1 MIFSSNSLHVLNYTH
16 FNIKLH
22 KVLLLIQL
30 NCPECWVSIVSVY
43 LHVHLVNNTVNMI
56 KFKWWVCPK
65 VPDYFW
71 KTFRAC
77 TIISKKYRS
86 SIMVNSL
93 SDWILRSTLNK
104 QNNNIPVQLYQIQL
118 QNYESAKFSIFI
130 AIVENTFSHQ
140 GRG

>member
-1 MIFSSNSLHVLNYTH
+1 MD
-16 FNIKLH
+16 
-22 KVLLLIQL
+22 
-30 NCPECWVSIVSVY
+30 
-43 LHVHLVNNTVNMI
+43 LHVHLVNNTAVNMI
-56 KFKWWVCPK
+56 KFQWWVCPK

-104 QNNNIPVQLYQIQL
+104 QNNNIPEQLYQIQL
-118 QNYESAKFSIFI
+118 QNYESAKFGIFI
-130 AIVENTFSHQ
+130 AIVENKKKSITRGGGNITHSLMDHQ
-140 GRG
+140 SVRLDKFNYHRCMQYKAKSKAI